1 MALIELS
8 LDPPAAPGTVAPP
21 PAAYYRRTGLLL
33 SVLLLFTLGGAAPV
47 RPALWQ
53 RVGGVP
59 LPEAGDFQLIGGTLF
74 TLDLD
79 AEPRVLT
86 AWRTDPVRPLW
97 TYPST
102 SVEDPFFVS
111 AATPDV
117 VVVRSGRTST
127 VLDARTG
134 VLRWTPSVAVQPVDD
149 SVAFVEEE
157 IFEPGTEYDAES
169 GDPGQLYGTTSS
181 VLHTEPALRTE
192 LHGVDLGSGAR
203 RWSLS
208 FPGTVFTALTGG
220 PGRRAVVL
228 SADRLAVLDPGTG
241 AVLRQRAVPRIDG
254 SQAQAGEVVGGTV
267 LVHYGS
273 FGTGG
278 LVAAYALDT
287 LNELWRR
294 NLPDPAGNSATCP
307 ELICARS
314 SDELVVLDPRTG
326 KGRWRISDTDVIGFG
341 PDSVLEV
348 RGLTSPLRTADAATG
363 RPRIELGR
371 WGLYFPVQGGRAQV
385 LSRLDD
391 DRTSTVFGLLEAEGT
406 AVQPLGR
413 MPGTT
418 VQCQA
423 VPGLVACRVAD
434 GIELWAYPG

>member
-8 LDPPAAPGTVAPP
+8 LDPPAAPGAAAPP
-21 PAAYYRRTGLLL
+21 PASYYRRTGLLL
-33 SVLLLFTLGGAAPV
+33 SVLLLLTLGGTAPV
-47 RPALWQ
+47 RSALWQ

-59 LPEAGDFQLIGGTLF
+59 LPAAGDFQLIGGTLF
-74 TLDLD
+74 TVDLD

-86 AWRTDPVRPLW
+86 AWQTDPVRPLW
-97 TYPST
+97 TYPSP
-102 SVEDPFFVS
+102 SVEDPFYVS
-111 AATPDV
+111 AATAGF

-127 VLDARTG
+127 VLDAHTG
-134 VLRWTPSVAVQPVDD
+134 ARKWTPPVTVQPVND
-149 SVAFVEEE
+149 SVAFLEEE

-181 VLHTEPALRTE
+181 VLHTQPALRTE
-192 LHGVDLGSGAR
+192 LHGVDLDSGAR

-208 FPGTVFTALTGG
+208 FPGTVFTTLTDA
-220 PGRRAVVL
+220 PGRLAVVL
-228 SADRLAVLDPGTG
+228 SADRLTVLDPVTG

-254 SQAQAGEVVGGTV
+254 SPAQEGEVIGDTV
-267 LVHYGS
+267 LVHYGT

-287 LNELWRR
+287 LDELWRQ
-294 NLPDPAGNSATCP
+294 NQPDPAGNSATCP
-307 ELICARS
+307 GLICVRS
-314 SDELVVLDPRTG
+314 SDELTVLNPRTG
-326 KGRWRISDTDVIGFG
+326 EWRWRISDTDVLGFG
-341 PDSVLEV
+341 PDSVLAV
-348 RGLTSPLRTADAATG
+348 QGLTSPLRTADAATG
-363 RPRIELGR
+363 RPRIDLGWWR
-371 WGLYFPVQGGRAQV
+371 FYFPLPGGRAYV

-391 DRTSTVFGLLEAEGT
+391 DRTTVFGLLEAGAT

-413 MPGTT
+413 IPDTT

-434 GIELWAYPG
+434 GIEVWAYPG